1 MPNILEQMQTD
12 LYDGDMDAVAAATRK
27 AIDAG
32 MLPKEILDDGLIG
45 GMNVVGRDFKA
56 GDLFIPEVLLCAR
69 AMHAGLEILRPL
81 LAESGVPPQGKLVI
95 GTVDGDLHD
104 IGKNLVS
111 MMFQGAGFEVVDLGV
126 DVSPGKFVETVL
138 AENADLVGMSALL
151 TTTMLSM
158 KSTIEALSQA
168 GLRDKVKILIGGA
181 PVTAKYAQDIGADG
195 FAPDA
200 GAAVEIARSL
210 LAKENQ

>member
-1 MPNILEQMQTD
+1 MSNLLEQMQED
-12 LYDGDMDAVAAATRK
+12 LYDGDMNAVAAATRK

-32 MLPKEILDDGLIG
+32 MSPKEILDDGLIG
-45 GMNVVGRDFKA
+45 GMNVVGKDFKA

-95 GTVDGDLHD
+95 GTVAGDLHD
-104 IGKNLVS
+104 IGKNLVG

-126 DVSPGKFVETVL
+126 DVSPEKFVETVL

-151 TTTMLSM
+151 TTTMPSM
-158 KSTIEALSQA
+158 KTTIDALAEA
-168 GLRDKVKILIGGA
+168 GLRDKVKVLIGGA
-181 PVTAKYAQDIGADG
+181 PVTAKYAEDIGADG

-200 GAAVEIARSL
+200 GAAVEVARDL
-210 LAKENQ
+210 LV